1 MLSEYMTL
9 HYATN
14 GRMFQIK
21 YTETPFKT
29 PIESPYIPVLI
40 LLDTKYEIM
49 HVSFGN
55 LCGVRLSIH
64 FSVLCRTYVGEVPQ
78 IKTYLVI
85 DKHVYEIH

>member
-1 MLSEYMTL
+1 MRQMVECFKLITL
-9 HYATN
+9 RLHS
-14 GRMFQIK
+14 K
-21 YTETPFKT
+21 S
-29 PIESPYIPVLI
+29 PIESPHRPVLI